1 MKVLIVTDANHAVG
15 SLDSSLLNA
24 FASNSFEVSSLYP
37 PQPKL
42 LSYFSK
48 YSFSSRIILRALNFI
63 SFFSIGLYV
72 RIKLKRLVNYELI
85 FVLKGLNLSRMALME
100 LKKRGNNIVCFNPD
114 DPLNMVS
121 SGKRII
127 DCIPLYD
134 HYFIWSKRLVRQIS
148 DDFGVPT
155 TYLPFA
161 ADPELHA
168 LSPGSNKSENASKIS
183 FIGNWDEEREKW
195 LASIERLD
203 SLKLYGINW
212 ERKLRSPKLK
222 RCIAN
227 RSLLGGEFSSA
238 VNASQINL
246 NILRLQNKNS
256 CNMRTFEIAI
266 SGGFQ
271 LHEYSEEAA
280 DFFEEGKEIEF
291 FRTVEE
297 LNEKISFYLENP
309 DAAAVIAEGGFKKVV
324 SKNHVYQDRVARIW
338 RAVNDSKS

>member
-1 MKVLIVTDANHAVG
+1 MKVLMVTDANHAVG

-24 FASNSFEVSSLYP
+24 FASNSFEVTPLYP
-37 PQPKL
+37 PQLKL

-48 YSFSSRIILRALNFI
+48 HSFISRIILKALNFL
-63 SFFSIGLYV
+63 SFFSIGLYL
-72 RIKLKRLVNYELI
+72 RIKFKRLVNYDLI

-100 LKKRGNNIVCFNPD
+100 LKKSGNTIVCFNPD
-114 DPLNMVS
+114 DPFNSVS
-121 SGKRII
+121 SGNRII
-127 DCIPLYD
+127 ECIPLYD
-134 HYFIWSKRLVRQIS
+134 HYFIWSKRLVKKIS
-148 DDFGVPT
+148 DEFGVPT

-161 ADPELHA
+161 ADPALHG

-195 LASIERLD
+195 LASIERSDL
-203 SLKLYGINW
+203 LALYGVNW
-212 ERKLRSPKLK
+212 GRKIRSPNLK

-227 RSLLGGEFSSA
+227 RTLLSGEFSSA

-246 NILRLQNKNS
+246 NVLRLQNKNS

-309 DAAAVIAEGGFKKVV
+309 NAAAVIAKAGFKKVV
-324 SKNHVYQDRVARIW
+324 SENHVYQDRVARIW
-338 RAVNDSKS
+338 RVINDSKS